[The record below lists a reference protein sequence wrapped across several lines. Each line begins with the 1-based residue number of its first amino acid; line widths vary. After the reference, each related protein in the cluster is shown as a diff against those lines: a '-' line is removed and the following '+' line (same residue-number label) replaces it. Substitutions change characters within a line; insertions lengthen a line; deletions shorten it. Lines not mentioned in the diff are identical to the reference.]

1 MRLSYDYIIMFHGL
15 GYVNRNFGTNL
26 LVTMLSYDD
35 SGSNR
40 LPQLLADA
48 IISEYSIYIEDINRF
63 GRQALYF
70 KTQ

>member
-1 MRLSYDYIIMFHGL
+1 MRLSDEYIIMFHSL
-15 GYVNRNFGTNL
+15 GYVNRNSGTNL
-26 LVTMLSYDD
+26 LVTMLSSDD
-35 SGSNR
+35 SESNR

>member
-1 MRLSYDYIIMFHGL
+1 MRLSYDYIIMFHSL

-40 LPQLLADA
+40 LPQLLANA
-48 IISEYSIYIEDINRF
+48 TSKYSGYIEDINRF
-63 GRQALYF
+63 GKQALYF